1 MRQLL
6 SLLFLIPCY
15 LFCQERGIDFVE
27 NLSWQQ
33 VKEKAKQEQKYIMID
48 CYTSWCGPC
57 KVMDQTTFKDPEVA
71 KIANEGFVAVKV
83 QFDEEDESTK
93 LQKEWLEQSK
103 QFHKEYN
110 ISAYPC
116 ILFFNP
122 EGEIVHKVLG
132 LQRVPNMLS
141 LLGKVKNPDSQY
153 YTLMEQYKKEGS
165 KKENLD
171 KLVRA
176 SAEAEENAQGY
187 LKEYLSLIDAI
198 DSKEDAQLVFDMTTN
213 SKQHTFQLL
222 QQYTDRINHFLGE
235 GKAEESIRGIIYF
248 EEIQSNVG
256 RRSAMGYYILNP
268 NPDWSVYEAVFKDK
282 YANRVEDLMDY
293 TKLNFYR
300 VAFQWDKYYPE
311 LQTYITKYAGTI
323 SDRKKIEYASDVA
336 KYAEKK
342 DKEFVELINQW
353 SKDAFKASDKEEDKV
368 NLALL
373 QYQINRSEKEHS
385 EVEKA
390 IQKLPRGLQYDYT
403 KILKDINM
411 GQKL

>member
-1 MRQLL
+1 
-6 SLLFLIPCY
+6 
-15 LFCQERGIDFVE
+15 
-27 NLSWQQ
+27 
-33 VKEKAKQEQKYIMID
+33 
-48 CYTSWCGPC
+48 
-57 KVMDQTTFKDPEVA
+57 
-71 KIANEGFVAVKV
+71 
-83 QFDEEDESTK
+83 
-93 LQKEWLEQSK
+93 
-103 QFHKEYN
+103 
-110 ISAYPC
+110 
-116 ILFFNP
+116 
-122 EGEIVHKVLG
+122 
-132 LQRVPNMLS
+132 
-141 LLGKVKNPDSQY
+141 
-153 YTLMEQYKKEGS
+153 
-165 KKENLD
+165 
-171 KLVRA
+171 
-176 SAEAEENAQGY
+176 
-187 LKEYLSLIDAI
+187 
-198 DSKEDAQLVFDMTTN
+198 
-213 SKQHTFQLL
+213 
-222 QQYTDRINHFLGE
+222 
-235 GKAEESIRGIIYF
+235 
-248 EEIQSNVG
+248 
-256 RRSAMGYYILNP
+256 MGYYILNP

-293 TKLNFYR
+293 TKLNFYS
-300 VAFQWDKYYPE
+300 VAFQWDKYYPA